1 MNIPFILKN
10 HYPGDDWILEG
21 DDDQY
26 DGLIWRT
33 SGTRKP
39 TLTKL
44 QGLWDT
50 TYAGLFDAEAVRQAR
65 AVRFAERPLGDQLD
79 AIIKGFD
86 QLRAD
91 GVVLPAAT
99 IDLVDWS
106 LEIKAEL
113 PKPDAVSGA

>member
-10 HYPGDDWILEG
+10 HYPDDDWILEG
-21 DDDQY
+21 EDDEY
-26 DGLIWRT
+26 NGLVWRST
-33 SGTRKP
+33 GTKKP

-50 TYAGLFDAEAVRQAR
+50 IYAVLFDAEAVRQAR
-65 AVRFAERPLGDQLD
+65 AAKFAERTLGDQLD
-79 AIIKGFD
+79 AIIKAFD

-91 GVVLPAAT
+91 GVTLPVDT

-106 LEIKAEL
+106 LAIKAEL
-113 PKPDAVSGA
+113 PKPDAIGSA